1 MKPLEDAEERRDLKK
16 QIARH
21 NEQMELADVKMR
33 ANQDACDVI
42 FNEEEK
48 KKKN

>member
-1 MKPLEDAEERRDLKK
+1 
-16 QIARH
+16 
-21 NEQMELADVKMR
+21 MELADVKMR

-48 KKKN
+48 KKEELESLKKKIEEEKFNRKYDN